1 MKVKDLVADLKTL
14 PQDKE
19 IYVACDEEL
28 NTVFLK
34 FQIGDCG
41 TYFCFYGLS
50 GTEMEDSDR

>member
-28 NTVFLK
+28 NTIFKK
-34 FQIGDCG
+34 FEIGDCG
-41 TYFCFYGLS
+41 KYFCFYGLS
-50 GTEMEDSDR
+50 GTELNDG